1 MYGDLSFIVESYQ
14 VLASCALFPLFSFL
28 QSSCFSLFIFGL
40 FRFLEVLA
48 LFELLGFLKVICM
61 LEVLCL
67 LEVLG

>member
-1 MYGDLSFIVESYQ
+1 MCFISFV
-14 VLASCALFPLFSFL
+14 FFSS
-28 QSSCFSLFIFGL
+28 SSCFSLFIFGL